1 MPKPCHCNRWGS
13 GTCSIPEPRTPVGK
27 ETDTKLQQ
35 MLAERAKQDTM
46 WSVPVPTPT
55 PSDPKYT
62 QEKASQTGVN
72 ALSRS

>member
-13 GTCSIPEPRTPVGK
+13 GTCSIPEPKTPVGK
-27 ETDTKLQQ
+27 EVDNKLQQ

-46 WSVPVPTPT
+46 WITPTPT

-62 QEKASQTGVN
+62 TEKAQQTSVSVRGQ
-72 ALSRS
+72 S